1 MKRKLFAILFIV
13 AAFIFS
19 GSFYGS
25 LMAAELSADV
35 LVIGAGASGTTAAL
49 SALESGASVILLEKQ
64 PAAGGLGNIG
74 EGIFAADSKMQ
85 KRMGIVVTPD
95 MAFKTIMDYS
105 HWKANPFVVR
115 AFVNKSAD
123 TLDWINAHGVEFE
136 YIGSGAPGGPM
147 TWHIIN
153 GKGHGTHLMNVLRG
167 KFLKDGGKLMLETP
181 GTKLLTDK
189 NGKVV
194 GATAEDADGEKY
206 NIKAKA
212 VIIGTGGYANNKE
225 WLEKYVGTSD
235 IVMVGNAGKMG
246 DGIRMAWEAGA
257 AEEGMGVI
265 QAYRPGLP
273 GYPTNSHLL
282 AAARQPYLWVS
293 PAGERF
299 TDESIVEL
307 WPSAGNALMQAGGRM
322 WAIYDA
328 DTKNKFIKDGID
340 MHIGEWVIAGTKLDN
355 LESEMKKAKEQG
367 FVVEAASIEELA
379 KKMNVDPKTLKRTV
393 DLNNKFAAQRQDE
406 IFAKNQKYIRPV
418 AKGPFYATKM
428 IPAALG
434 TLGGVKINGDMRA
447 VRNDGSV
454 VEGLYVIGSD
464 AGGMYGDTYD
474 LLLGGGTY
482 GFAVN
487 SGRIAAEHA
496 VKTYVK

>member
-1 MKRKLFAILFIV
+1 MKKLLGMFFIALLFMV
-13 AAFIFS
+13 GTESYA
-19 GSFYGS
+19 
-25 LMAAELSADV
+25 LSATLTADV

-105 HWKANPFVVR
+105 HWKANPYVVR

-123 TLDWINAHGVEFE
+123 TLDWINAHGVTFE

-153 GKGHGTHLMNVLRG
+153 GKGHGAHLMKVLRE
-167 KFLKDGGKLMLETP
+167 KFIQSGGKLMLETP
-181 GTKLLTDK
+181 GTKLTVDN
-189 NGKVV
+189 NGKVT
-194 GATAEDADGEKY
+194 GATAVDIDDEVYD
-206 NIKAKA
+206 IKAKA
-212 VIIGTGGYANNKE
+212 VIIATGGYANNKE

-235 IVMVGNAGKMG
+235 IIMVGNTGKMG
-246 DGIRMAWEAGA
+246 DGIRMAWEAEA
-257 AEEGMGVI
+257 AEEGMGLI
-265 QAYRPGLP
+265 QAYRPGLQ
-273 GYPTNSHLL
+273 GYPANSHLL
-282 AAARQPYLWVS
+282 AAARQPYLWIN

-307 WPSAGNALMQAGGRM
+307 WPSSGNALMKAGGRM
-322 WAIYDA
+322 WAIYDSEA
-328 DTKNKFIKDGID
+328 KKKFINNGID
-340 MHIGEWVIAGTKLDN
+340 MHIGEWVVAGTKLDN
-355 LESEMKKAKEQG
+355 LEAEMKKAKEEG
-367 FVVEAASIEELA
+367 NLVEAGSIKELA
-379 KKMNVDPKTLKRTV
+379 KKMGIDAKILEKTINE
-393 DLNNKFAAQRQDE
+393 NNKFASQRQDE
-406 IFAKNQKYIRPV
+406 VFAKNQKYLIPV
-418 AKGPFYATKM
+418 VKAPFYATKM
-428 IPAALG
+428 TPAALG
-434 TLGGVKINGDMRA
+434 TLGGVKINGSMQA
-447 VRNDGSV
+447 VKKDGTV
-454 VEGLYVIGSD
+454 VEGLYVIGND

-496 VKTYVK
+496 VKNYVK